1 MKSFSK
7 EHKEQLS
14 LLNVE
19 AFKKECVENLE
30 SLELG
35 VYGFPSVKE
44 EIPAFV
50 ENGYSHVKKNYG
62 LKTQKEIKM
71 SLIAIYL
78 GGVEFLH
85 DQGYNSFLQDK
96 KITNEQK
103 VEFLEEYID
112 KKLDALHEEMG
123 SE

>member
-14 LLNVE
+14 KLNVE
-19 AFKKECVENLE
+19 AFHEQCVKDLKSLNLGKYAYPPQEEDIIHMVQEGYKHSKKRI
-30 SLELG
+30 
-35 VYGFPSVKE
+35 GF
-44 EIPAFV
+44 
-50 ENGYSHVKKNYG
+50 
-62 LKTQKEIKM
+62 KTQKEIKI

-78 GGVEFLH
+78 GGVKFLH
-85 DQGYNSFLQDK
+85 NQNYNNFLQDK

-123 SE
+123 G